1 MDGRLGR
8 FGGSPRRTEPRG
20 PRRPDEGDVSRARAR
35 ELAEDADHEAEK
47 MADATPSEG
56 LADERII
63 QIDEGAIAV
72 ETPV

>member
-1 MDGRLGR
+1 
-8 FGGSPRRTEPRG
+8 
-20 PRRPDEGDVSRARAR
+20 
-35 ELAEDADHEAEK
+35 